1 MDKNGSNDQYGPKW
15 PKKLQNDKKCLKKK
29 LKLPK
34 TTDTTGT
41 GMSMAKMA
49 KKRPNTSM
57 TGQIY

>member
-1 MDKNGSNDQYGPKW
+1 MVKNGSNNQYGPKW

-49 KKRPNTSM
+49 KNAP
-57 TGQIY
+57 ILV